1 MIQLFETKVGK
12 LVYRMAYGVVISQ
25 ILSLFMLI
33 FLGFI
38 LRKKNFINEKLNKGL
53 SNLLVDIALP
63 ALIISSMIVEINDE
77 LINYVK
83 VFTIITAI
91 IYLLVITVTE
101 LTARIFKLSLS
112 KDTVFK
118 FLLIFGNVGY
128 MGIPVI
134 TTLFPENGIILNVIK
149 IIFYNMFVWTYG
161 VYLFTRKE
169 DESKFE
175 YSNILNN
182 GVIAIIIGFI
192 LLFTGYKPP
201 TFITGSLEML
211 GDITFPI
218 SMLVIGSALV
228 AVDFKHL
235 FTNKY
240 LILIGLMKLI
250 VYPLIVLLALSFFDL
265 EPIIYQI
272 SVLLVAMPAGAQ
284 IVLFA
289 EKFDG
294 DHIFAAEGVFI
305 TTLFSVFT
313 IPLFI
318 YLITFI

>member
-1 MIQLFETKVGK
+1 
-12 LVYRMAYGVVISQ
+12 MAYGVVISQ
-25 ILSLFMLI
+25 ILSLFILI
-33 FLGFI
+33 FLGFV
-38 LRKKNFINEKLNKGL
+38 LRNKNIINEKINKGL

-63 ALIISSMIVEINDE
+63 ALIISSMIVEINNE

-83 VFTIITAI
+83 IFTIITAV
-91 IYLLVITVTE
+91 IYLFIVAVTE
-101 LTARIFKLSLS
+101 FTARLFNFSMPE
-112 KDTVFK
+112 DTVFK

-134 TTLFPENGIILNVIK
+134 TALFPENGIILNVIK
-149 IIFYNMFVWTYG
+149 IIFFNIFVWTYG
-161 VYLFTRKE
+161 IYLFTRKE

-175 YSNILNN
+175 YGNILNN

-201 TFITGSLEML
+201 AFITGSLEML

-218 SMLVIGSALV
+218 SMLVIGSTLV

-240 LILIGLMKLI
+240 LIMIGLMKLI
-250 VYPLIVLLALSFFDL
+250 VYPLIVLITLSFFEL

-272 SVLLVAMPAGAQ
+272 SVLLVAMPSAAQ
-284 IVLFA
+284 IILFA
-289 EKFDG
+289 EKFEG

-305 TTLFSVFT
+305 TTLLSVFT

-318 YLITFI
+318 YLINLI